1 MASKL
6 IAFNQDTETF
16 FFGGREVDDKFLRH
30 ACADAI
36 RRTRWS
42 NGPEMV
48 EFGTVTVTVEY
59 INQMLDFVDANGWF
73 WDSFDLCTG
82 DHEFDWN
89 RITPG
94 AHYGKVWDLKDAGR
108 TALGGAECAKEMGY
122 KGLERG
128 NRRIAADFFNR
139 ADRIY
144 RTGRDD

>member
-16 FFGGREVDDKFLRH
+16 FFGGQEVDDKHLRH
-30 ACADAI
+30 AVADAI

-42 NGPEMV
+42 NGAEIV
-48 EFGTVTVTVEY
+48 EFHAVSVTVEY

-73 WDSFDLCTG
+73 WDSFDIATG

-94 AHYGKVWDLKDAGR
+94 EHYGKVWDLKDAGR
-108 TALGGAECAKEMGY
+108 TALGVAEYAKEFGY
-122 KGLERG
+122 KGLERT
-128 NRRIAADFFNR
+128 NRRSAAQFFNR
-139 ADRIY
+139 ADRLY
-144 RTGRDD
+144 RTGREE